1 MANSTPMVDL
11 ESRLNS
17 LRVKRLKR
25 LDLPTPESPMSTT
38 VCSYVSKI
46 YLGEWEG
53 LFAPLNKNYKA
64 TVVSSRSGYPVGC
77 LSSHIIFLVCHSCGG
92 REVG

>member
-25 LDLPTPESPMSTT
+25 LDLPTPESPISTT
-38 VCSYVSKI
+38 VRRYVSKI
-46 YLGEWEG
+46 YLGEQEG
-53 LFAPLNKNYKA
+53 LFAPLNKNYNA
-64 TVVSSRSGYPVGC
+64 TVVSSRSGYPMGC
-77 LSSHIIFLVCHSCGG
+77 LSSHIIFIVCHSFGG
-92 REVG
+92 